1 MADYERMYAL
11 LCGAID
17 QVIDPLEQIPLA
29 WPEAAI
35 LRQALEEAE
44 ECYLRTTPYAE
55 NREGERIIRW
65 HIDALPED
73 GNAE

>member
-17 QVIDPLEQIPLA
+17 QVIDPLE
-29 WPEAAI
+29 
-35 LRQALEEAE
+35 AE

-55 NREGERIIRW
+55 NREGGRVIRW